1 MHLSQTYRR
10 RVTMLFTV
18 DIGNT
23 NILFGIFDGDSIV
36 LQARL
41 STDSTRT
48 YEQYALEIKG
58 ICDLNKVSLDKING
72 SIISSVVP
80 DVTALLK
87 NAVIF
92 LTGVEPLLVGPGL
105 KNGLKIKID
114 NPAQLG
120 ADFVACAVGAIEK
133 YQYPCLIMDL
143 GTATKIS
150 IIDDRGAF
158 IGCIITAGVGIS
170 LGALSG
176 SASLLPKINIDL
188 ENCPVYG
195 TNTVTSMQAGII
207 HGTASMLDGMCDRIE
222 AALGKKVSD
231 VIVTGGLA
239 RNISNYCK
247 RDVIY
252 EPNLILFG
260 LKAIYNKN

>member
-1 MHLSQTYRR
+1 
-10 RVTMLFTV
+10 MLLAI

-36 LQARL
+36 FQARL

-48 YEQYALEIKG
+48 SEQYALELKG
-58 ICDLNKVSLDKING
+58 ICELKNISLENISG
-72 SIISSVVP
+72 AIISSVVP
-80 DVTALLK
+80 DVTNHVR
-87 NAVIF
+87 NAVKF
-92 LTGVEPLLVGPGL
+92 LTGVDALLVGPGI

-120 ADFVACAVGAIEK
+120 ADFVACAVGAVEK
-133 YQYPCLIMDL
+133 FQYPCLIVDL

-150 IIDDRGAF
+150 IIDEYGSF

-170 LGALSG
+170 LAALSK

-195 TNTVTSMQAGII
+195 KNTVNSMQAGII

-222 AALGKKVSD
+222 DALGYKVRN
-231 VIVTGGLA
+231 VIVTGGLS
-239 RNISNYCK
+239 RTISTYCK

-252 EPNLILFG
+252 EPNLILYG